1 MASYL
6 IISSASALE
15 TNAIVEA
22 ISITSIPTF
31 QDILILSSI
40 DGKSIGI
47 DRSKEVIKF
56 VQKKPANG
64 PIKLVVINQAH
75 SLTVEAQNAL
85 LRVLEEHPD
94 YLHLVLVAPSE
105 SGLLETVLSRCKR
118 FELSNTALPQD
129 KKKGK
134 EKALISIEELYIL
147 PIGERSGFAAKLV
160 KKEKDEILQIL
171 NNWVIEE
178 HESNRPQNAEK
189 ILNTITDLQTTNVNT
204 RLGLEV
210 LFFTLTK

>member
-6 IISSASALE
+6 IISN
-15 TNAIVEA
+15 TNALDTTAITEA
-22 ISITSIPTF
+22 ISIASIPTF

-56 VQKKPANG
+56 AQKKPANG
-64 PIKLVVINQAH
+64 PVKLAVINDAH
-75 SLTVEAQNAL
+75 SLTIEAQNAL

-118 FELSNTALPQD
+118 FELSSTAVPQD

-134 EKALISIEELYIL
+134 EKLLISIEELYSL
-147 PIGERSGFAAKLV
+147 PIGERSGFAAKIA

-171 NNWVIEE
+171 YGWVSEE
-178 HESNRPQNAEK
+178 HKSSRPQNAEK
-189 ILNTITDLQTTNVNT
+189 ILSTITDLQTTNVNT

-210 LFFTLTK
+210 LFFGLIK